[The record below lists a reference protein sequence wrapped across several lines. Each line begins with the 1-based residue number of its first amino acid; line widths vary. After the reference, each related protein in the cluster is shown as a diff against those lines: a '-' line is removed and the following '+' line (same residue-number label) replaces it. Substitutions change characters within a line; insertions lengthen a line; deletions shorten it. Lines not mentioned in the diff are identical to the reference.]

1 MNEYNSVNINAQELD
16 VQANQYTLKCL
27 RITAAAFA
35 LIWVLTIT
43 GVFIVDR
50 TMMTAA
56 FVAGSALM
64 LAPSL
69 ICRRV
74 GTRRGWIKYM
84 ILLFSAA
91 AIALISTVLT
101 YHAVLL
107 YALPLFYAAQY
118 SNRRMIYYSF
128 AMTAVSVYV
137 SAMAGY
143 FWGLCD
149 ANMLLLTVRSMP
161 YYADLLLNN
170 PSAIALNPNPWV
182 SVPLFYVL
190 PRCIILAVFVPVI
203 RKISDNISKNAGMVA
218 RLRYIGETDK
228 ATRFYNRNKYIE
240 MMDEYYPR
248 LEKLAVIFWDINNLK
263 EMNDSFG
270 HAYGDSMIISIAGC
284 IFELTDE
291 RRKVFR
297 LGGDEFVMMLEED
310 EAEGVEALLERWR
323 ALLAEARASSGLPL
337 SVAVGWAR
345 GAGRDAEQL
354 VKQADAEMYR
364 DKRDDKQ
371 KRRGVSDA

>member
-1 MNEYNSVNINAQELD
+1 MKENNPTRVDAQELD
-16 VQANQYTLKCL
+16 AQANFYTLKCL

-35 LIWVLTIT
+35 LIWLLTIT

-50 TMMTAA
+50 TMMTGA

-74 GTRRGWIKYM
+74 GTRASWIKYM
-84 ILLFSAA
+84 ILLFSTA
-91 AIALISTVLT
+91 AISLIASVLT

-118 SNRRMIYYSF
+118 SNRRTIYYAF

-137 SAMAGY
+137 SAMARY
-143 FWGLCD
+143 YWGICD
-149 ANMLLLTVRSMP
+149 ANMLLLTVRPMP
-161 YYADLLLNN
+161 YYADLLRNN
-170 PSAIALNPNPWV
+170 PSAIALNSNPWV
-182 SVPLFYVL
+182 TVPLFYVL

-240 MMDEYYPR
+240 MMEDYYPR

-270 HAYGDSMIISIAGC
+270 HAYGDSVIISIAGC
-284 IFELTDE
+284 IYDLTGE

-310 EAEGVEALLERWR
+310 EADGVEALLERWK
-323 ALLAEARASSGLPL
+323 ALLVEARTSSGLPL

-354 VKQADAEMYR
+354 VRQADAEMYR
-364 DKRDDKQ
+364 DKRENK
-371 KRRGVSDA
+371 

>member
-1 MNEYNSVNINAQELD
+1 MIENNASRVDARELD
-16 VQANQYTLKCL
+16 AQANRYTLKCL

-35 LIWVLTIT
+35 LIWVLTMT

-50 TMMTAA
+50 VMMSGA
-56 FVAGSALM
+56 FAAGSALM

-74 GTRRGWIKYM
+74 GTRSGWIKYM

-91 AIALISTVLT
+91 AIALIATVLT

-118 SNRRMIYYSF
+118 SDRRMIYYSF

-143 FWGLCD
+143 FWGICD
-149 ANMLLLTVRSMP
+149 ANMLLLTVRPMP

-170 PSAIALNPNPWV
+170 PSAIALNPNPWIT
-182 SVPLFYVL
+182 VPLFYVL

-203 RKISDNISKNAGMVA
+203 RKISDNISQNAGMVA

-297 LGGDEFVMMLEED
+297 LGGDEFVMLLEED
-310 EAEGVEALLERWR
+310 ASDGVEALLERWNV
-323 ALLAEARASSGLPL
+323 LLAEARASSGLPL

-345 GAGRDAEQL
+345 GAGRDVEQL

-364 DKRDDKQ
+364 NKREGKQ
-371 KRRGVSDA
+371 G